1 MLTLSLHAMATRFE
15 LVLCGDDPVRLR
27 AAGEQAFQE
36 IERLERQLSF
46 YRPDSEINWINARAA
61 ANPVR
66 IDPRLFQL
74 LSSCAELSKKTDGA
88 FDITIGPLM
97 RAWGFAG
104 GKPRVPSP
112 SALEIAR
119 SVVGMD
125 NVELCEENYT
135 VRFKRPGVEL
145 DLGAY
150 GKGYA
155 IERAI
160 AIAKENGITSAL
172 LHGGTSSVFG
182 LGAPPLES
190 GWKIALSAPFSKDE
204 DLSIGDSF
212 PAGASFTKS
221 NEPPMI
227 KLNNMGL
234 SVSAAHGKS
243 FKANGSTYGH
253 VLDPRIGEPATR
265 ALAAAVTGPSASDCE
280 ALSTALLVIGPSW
293 VNELWSSFAGYQ
305 AFIAS
310 ATGQPV
316 VRREQGLDW
325 RREVVPDV

>member
-27 AAGEQAFQE
+27 AAGEQSFQE

-74 LSSCAELSKKTDGA
+74 LSSCAELSRKTHGA
-88 FDITIGPLM
+88 FDITVGPLM

-104 GKPRVPSP
+104 GNPRVPSP
-112 SALEIAR
+112 SELEIAR

-125 NVELCEENYT
+125 NVELSEENYT

-155 IERAI
+155 VERAI
-160 AIAKENGITSAL
+160 EIAKENGITSAL

-182 LGAPPLES
+182 LGTPPLES
-190 GWKIALSAPFSKDE
+190 GWKIALSAPFSKDD
-204 DLSIGDSF
+204 DLSNGAS
-212 PAGASFTKS
+212 AGASFTR
-221 NEPPMI
+221 NDEPPMI
-227 KLNNMGL
+227 ELNNTGL
-234 SVSAAHGKS
+234 SVSAA
-243 FKANGSTYGH
+243 
-253 VLDPRIGEPATR
+253 
-265 ALAAAVTGPSASDCE
+265 
-280 ALSTALLVIGPSW
+280 
-293 VNELWSSFAGYQ
+293 
-305 AFIAS
+305 
-310 ATGQPV
+310 
-316 VRREQGLDW
+316 
-325 RREVVPDV
+325 